1 MGNLMNGDFNKELL
15 KRIAESEDFIL
26 IFDTNE
32 FAFN

>member
-1 MGNLMNGDFNKELL
+1 MNGNFNKELL
-15 KRIAESEDFIL
+15 KRIAKSEDFIL